1 MTHQSTIERKKKK
14 KKKRRVGIR
23 TAFKKRKV
31 RGIQQEEQMDEK
43 KKEKKKGRKNY
54 GMKENKKRLKK

>member
-43 KKEKKKGRKNY
+43 RKKIKKEEKI
-54 GMKENKKRLKK
+54 ME